1 MISFVHQGRKLW
13 GGRFTGKVDPEMD
26 KFNAS
31 IGFDKRM
38 WKEDIMVMIEI
49 LSDICKSVR
58 YVLSPLMITRFIP
71 TSSDRSEVPSSMIQ

>member
-1 MISFVHQGRKLW
+1 MILFLNTQGRKLW
-13 GGRFTGKVDPEMD
+13 GGRFSGKVDPEMD

-49 LSDICKSVR
+49 L
-58 YVLSPLMITRFIP
+58 T
-71 TSSDRSEVPSSMIQ
+71 

>member
-1 MISFVHQGRKLW
+1 MSFFNQGRKLW

-38 WKEDIMVMIEI
+38 WKEDIMVIIEI
-49 LSDICKSVR
+49 LSDICKSVKD
-58 YVLSPLMITRFIP
+58 VLSPLIITIFNP
-71 TSSDRSEVPSSMIQ
+71 TSSDRSEVLSSMIQ

>member
-1 MISFVHQGRKLW
+1 MSFLNQGRKLW

-38 WKEDIMVMIEI
+38 WKEDVMVIIEI
-49 LSDICKSVR
+49 LSDICESVR
-58 YVLSPLMITRFIP
+58 YVLAPLMITRFIP
-71 TSSDRSEVPSSMIQ
+71 TSSD

>member
-1 MISFVHQGRKLW
+1 MSFLNQGRKLW

-38 WKEDIMVMIEI
+38 WREDIMVMTEKLSEI
-49 LSDICKSVR
+49 YKSVK
-58 YVLSPLMITRFIP
+58 YFLSPLMITRTIP
-71 TSSDRSEVPSSMIQ
+71 TSSDRSEVLLFKIQ

>member
-1 MISFVHQGRKLW
+1 
-13 GGRFTGKVDPEMD
+13 VDPEMD

-49 LSDICKSVR
+49 LSDIYKSV
-58 YVLSPLMITRFIP
+58 SKFIS
-71 TSSDRSEVPSSMIQ
+71 TLLQRSCHVIFNE

>member
-1 MISFVHQGRKLW
+1 MILFLNTQGRKLW
-13 GGRFTGKVDPEMD
+13 GGRFSGKVDPEMD

-49 LSDICKSVR
+49 LSDFYKSV
-58 YVLSPLMITRFIP
+58 YDVLLPFMSHKTYLNPFTEVLSC
-71 TSSDRSEVPSSMIQ
+71 MIQ